1 MRRLVPLVIVVL
13 LAGCANT
20 KAKNR
25 SIFCVGVCVSTDTDI
40 DKKKGEEPKLPAPEP
55 AEQQP

>member
-1 MRRLVPLVIVVL
+1 MPLVIVVL